1 MSRFSAPIVILA
13 LLVTGC
19 SQAAGAAPVDA
30 PTTSPASVASADNR
44 ATFDLT
50 VTGGPGAGTYTAD
63 PATSLNTCRRSS
75 TGVWT
80 LLYAG
85 GTPFVNLDLVVA
97 AKASQ
102 PGGSDA
108 VALELSAGPG
118 YLWFD
123 PAAMRGGDPK
133 GRSTAHGEIQAGAGS
148 TTMTVDATTPD
159 RRSGVDGAPVQVHLT
174 VTCPS

>member
-1 MSRFSAPIVILA
+1 MVILA

-19 SQAAGAAPVDA
+19 TQAAGAAPVVA
-30 PTTSPASVASADNR
+30 PAASAASVATAAKR

-50 VTGGPGAGTYTAD
+50 VTGGPAAGTYAAD
-63 PATSLNTCRRSS
+63 PATSLNSCRRSS

-85 GTPFVNLDLVVA
+85 GDPFVNLDLVVA
-97 AKASQ
+97 ATAGQ

-118 YLWFD
+118 YLRFD
-123 PAAMRGGDPK
+123 PTAMRGGDPK
-133 GRSTAHGEIQAGAGS
+133 GRSSAHGEIEPGAGS

-159 RRSGVDGAPVQVHLT
+159 RTSGADGAPVRVQLT
-174 VTCPS
+174 VTCPN